1 MSLGYRF
8 FLRLNRKSEVWS
20 NLKLT
25 TIKQGEQPQEFDFIP
40 HSHMSNAGLIV
51 EREKQILRPTA
62 PFSARNVWVL

>member
-8 FLRLNRKSEVWS
+8 FLRRDRKSELWS

-40 HSHMSNAGLIV
+40 HPHVSNAGLIV
-51 EREKQILRPTA
+51 GCEKQILRPTA
-62 PFSARNVWVL
+62 PFPARNVWVL